1 MQYVSDEQLNDMF
14 GLLDFDML
22 QKMGYDLTYD
32 NADELDDLL
41 MAIEEDFSELDR
53 EDKIAELREIGAFD
67 DDYLVSEVK
76 MGAEKIDQHGYYGE
90 AAGGYLGSLGVR
102 FHCPT

>member
-53 EDKIAELREIGAFD
+53 EDKIAEQEDI
-67 DDYLVSEVK
+67 
-76 MGAEKIDQHGYYGE
+76 
-90 AAGGYLGSLGVR
+90 
-102 FHCPT
+102 